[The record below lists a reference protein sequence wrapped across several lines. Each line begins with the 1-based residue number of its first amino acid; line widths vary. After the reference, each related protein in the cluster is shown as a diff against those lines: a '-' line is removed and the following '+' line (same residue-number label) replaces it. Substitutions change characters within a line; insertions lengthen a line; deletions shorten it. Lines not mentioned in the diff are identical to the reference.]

1 MRGPIPLTDPE
12 EHVEPKRWPVSQ
24 NSRSGHPD
32 SAGTSH
38 WHRQS
43 TTQYNTNL
51 QGLQAPPHRRP
62 DDVAASS
69 MATGTFTDDH
79 LLRRHCSQG
88 HHRTRRGHEAQ
99 QTHIDIRYHYE
110 HELVQI
116 GEIAVEWVATS
127 LMVADILT
135 KSLDRYT
142 TDMEAGRM
150 RMKQLNTCHGV
161 DQSPNCSL

>member
-1 MRGPIPLTDPE
+1 MRGSIPLTESE

-62 DDVAASS
+62 DDAASS

-127 LMVADILT
+127 SMVADTI
-135 KSLDRYT
+135 
-142 TDMEAGRM
+142 DMEAGRM
-150 RMKQLNTCHGV
+150 RMKQLNICHEV

>member
-1 MRGPIPLTDPE
+1 MRGSIPLTESE

-99 QTHIDIRYHYE
+99 QTHIDIRYRYVC
-110 HELVQI
+110 ELVQI
-116 GEIAVEWVATS
+116 GEITVEWVATS
-127 LMVADILT
+127 SMVADTI
-135 KSLDRYT
+135 
-142 TDMEAGRM
+142 DMEAGRM
-150 RMKQLNTCHGV
+150 HMKQLNTIAFRQWRRLYGRPG
-161 DQSPNCSL
+161 SSTTPR

>member
-12 EHVEPKRWPVSQ
+12 EHAEPKRWPVSQ

-62 DDVAASS
+62 DDAAYEKMGVAASS
-69 MATGTFTDDH
+69 SVTGIFTDDH
-79 LLRRHCSQG
+79 LLREHCSQG

-99 QTHIDIRYHYE
+99 QTHIDIRYRYVC
-110 HELVQI
+110 ELVQI
-116 GEIAVEWVATS
+116 GEITVEWVATS
-127 LMVADILT
+127 SMVADTI
-135 KSLDRYT
+135 
-142 TDMEAGRM
+142 DMEAGRM
-150 RMKQLNTCHGV
+150 RMKQLNTCHEV

>member
-1 MRGPIPLTDPE
+1 MLSCQVWIRCLTECMRGSTPLTESE

-79 LLRRHCSQG
+79 LLRRHCSRG

-110 HELVQI
+110 RESVQI
-116 GEIAVEWVATS
+116 GEIAVEWVAAS
-127 LMVADILT
+127 SMVADILT

-142 TDMEAGRM
+142 TETLWKLAG
-150 RMKQLNTCHGV
+150 CV
-161 DQSPNCSL
+161 